1 MKVGQVVTIDEVMT
15 AGWMFSYLC
24 GDNFS
29 FVNDDN
35 TLGVT
40 FLNNAKEGTIVLV

>member
-1 MKVGQVVTIDEVMT
+1 MEVGQIVTIDEVMA
-15 AGWMFSYLC
+15 AGWMFDSLC

-35 TLGVT
+35 TLGVM
-40 FLNNAKEGTIVLV
+40 FLNNAKEGPIVLV